1 MTTSRFD
8 DLRPYN
14 DSEIPA
20 ALQRIAADPYFPA
33 AMQYIFE
40 GEELKNKLEAFT
52 TYTTVEAFQSQI
64 MDPAIKSIVRK
75 TMDNFTCHGL
85 EQLDPARPYLFVS
98 NHRDILLDSA
108 LLQIAL
114 HDQGFR
120 TTEITFGNN
129 LMQKPLVVDIGK
141 CNKMFKVIRGG
152 NPRDFYRNS
161 LHLSEY
167 IRHTLLEKKESVWIA
182 QRNGRTK
189 DGNDQTNQALIKMFA
204 LSGGKDLV
212 ENIAELQIV
221 PLSISY
227 QYETCDKMKVRESYL
242 SRNQTYIKENN
253 EDLLSI
259 ITGITQP
266 KGNVHLE
273 VCAPITQSDLEIL
286 RGLDRNE
293 ATLAIA
299 HIIDKRIYDHYKLW
313 NTNFIAYDMLYH
325 TFEFTDQ
332 YSPSTYRHFAAR
344 MHEQLR
350 NWPDEKLE
358 LMNIFLKLY
367 SNPVLNCLPADRR
380 LSYRP
385 AGQA

>member
-1 MTTSRFD
+1 MTTTRFD
-8 DLRPYN
+8 DLRPYY
-14 DSEIPA
+14 DSEVTA

-33 AMQYIFE
+33 LMEYIFK
-40 GEELKNKLEAFT
+40 GEELKKKMEAFP
-52 TYTTVEAFQSQI
+52 TYTTVEAFQTEI
-64 MDPAIKSIVRK
+64 MDPAIKSIVRQ
-75 TMDNFTCHGL
+75 TMDHFTCHGL
-85 EQLDPARPYLFVS
+85 DRLDPAGSYLFVS

-114 HDQGFR
+114 HDHHFR

-129 LMQKPLVVDIGK
+129 LMQKPLVIDIGK
-141 CNKMFKVIRGG
+141 CNKMFKVVRGG

-161 LHLSEY
+161 QHLSDY
-167 IRHTLLEKKESVWIA
+167 IRYTLREKKESVWIA

-204 LSGGKDLV
+204 LSGGKDLI
-212 ENIAELQIV
+212 ESMAELHIV

-227 QYETCDKMKVRESYL
+227 QYETCDKMKVREYYL
-242 SRNQTYIKENN
+242 SKNQTYIKEDN

-259 ITGITQP
+259 VTGITEP

-273 VCAPITQSDLEIL
+273 VCRPLSSADLEIL
-286 RGLDRNE
+286 RGIDRNE

-299 HIIDKRIYDHYKLW
+299 HMIDKRIYDNYKLW
-313 NTNFIAYDMLYH
+313 NTNFIAYDMLYN

-332 YSPSTYRHFAAR
+332 YSPEEYRFFAAR

-358 LMNIFLKLY
+358 LMPIFLKLY
-367 SNPVLNCLPADRR
+367 SNPVLNCYPRKDR
-380 LSYRP
+380 
-385 AGQA
+385 

>member
-1 MTTSRFD
+1 MNTTRFD
-8 DLRPYN
+8 DLRPYR

-20 ALQRIAADPYFPA
+20 ALQRIAANPYFPIL
-33 AMQYIFE
+33 MESVFE
-40 GEELKNKLEAFT
+40 GEELKEKMETFT
-52 TYTTVEAFQSQI
+52 TYTTVEAFQSHI
-64 MDPAIKSIVRK
+64 MDAAIKNIVHK
-75 TMDNFTCHGL
+75 TMDHFTCHGL
-85 EQLDPARPYLFVS
+85 EQLDPSCSYLFVS

-114 HDQGFR
+114 HAHHFR

-129 LMQKPLVVDIGK
+129 LMQNPLVVDIGK

-167 IRHTLLEKKESVWIA
+167 IRHTLIEKRESVWIA

-189 DGNDQTNQALIKMFA
+189 DGNDHTNQALIKMFA
-204 LSGGKDLV
+204 LSGGKDL
-212 ENIAELQIV
+212 IDSMAELHIV

-227 QYETCDKMKVRESYL
+227 QYETCDKMKVRENYL
-242 SRNQTYIKENN
+242 SKNQPYIKEHN

-259 ITGITQP
+259 ITGVTQP

-273 VCAPITQSDLEIL
+273 VCKPLTPADLEIL
-286 RGLDRNE
+286 RGIDRNE

-299 HIIDKRIYDHYKLW
+299 HIIDKRIYDNYKLW
-313 NTNFIAYDMLYH
+313 NTNFIAYDMLYN

-332 YSPSTYRHFAAR
+332 YSPEEYRFFATR
-344 MHEQLR
+344 MHDQLR
-350 NWPDEKLE
+350 HWPDEKLE
-358 LMNIFLKLY
+358 LMTIFLQLY
-367 SNPVLNCLPADRR
+367 SNPVLNCLPEASALLGR
-380 LSYRP
+380 
-385 AGQA
+385 